1 MRLFPLSRAAFAC
14 FIAAAPL
21 AAVPLGAAQA
31 STNLVNFHA
40 GYGAGTV
47 VISMSQRKLYYVL
60 DDGRAIQYP
69 VAVAKPGKEWL
80 GAARIQGKYFHPD
93 WTPPEV
99 VKHDHPNLPNV
110 IRGGSPTN
118 PMGVAAMTLDRSEI
132 AIHGTSSKMRA
143 SIGSRASYGCIRM
156 LNEDVSDLYS
166 RVSIGTQVVM
176 TP

>member
-1 MRLFPLSRAAFAC
+1 MRLFSLSRAALAF
-14 FIAAAPL
+14 FITAA
-21 AAVPLGAAQA
+21 PLGAAQA
-31 STNLVNFHA
+31 STHLVSFRA

-80 GAARIQGKYFHPD
+80 GAARIQGKYYHPD
-93 WTPPEV
+93 WTPPAV
-99 VKHDHPNLPNV
+99 VRADHPHLPSL
-110 IRGGSPTN
+110 IRGGSPSN
-118 PMGVAAMTLDRSEI
+118 PMGVAAITLDRSEI
-132 AIHGTSSKMRA
+132 AIHGTSNKMRG

-166 RVSIGTQVVM
+166 RVSVGSQVVM

>member
-1 MRLFPLSRAAFAC
+1 MMRSVALATVVASLVSAA
-14 FIAAAPL
+14 
-21 AAVPLGAAQA
+21 PLGAAQA

-80 GAARIQGKYFHPD
+80 GAAHIQGKYFHPD
-93 WTPPEV
+93 WTPPAV
-99 VKHDHPNLPNV
+99 VRQDHPHLPSL
-110 IRGGSPTN
+110 IRGGSASN
-118 PMGVAAMTLDRSEI
+118 PMGVAALTLDRSEI
-132 AIHGTSSKMRA
+132 AIHGTSAKMRG

-156 LNEDVSDLYS
+156 LNEDVTDLYS
-166 RVSIGTQVVM
+166 RVSVGTPVVM